1 MWQELMAF
9 TAARNKAVQDE
20 PRMKMYL
27 AFALGYS
34 GQLDEAMA
42 ILEDGGKYL
51 AVPDIK
57 EGETSLSDLWFYIE
71 EQRAAKEGREFDK
84 DKVSPPYALDF
95 RMFAKA

>member
-1 MWQELMAF
+1 MWQELMDF
-9 TAARNKAVQDE
+9 TATRTEKVQAE

-42 ILEDGGKYL
+42 ILEDGGNYL

-57 EGETSLSDLWFYIE
+57 EGETSLSDLWYYIE
-71 EQRAAKEGREFDK
+71 EQRAAKAGRPFDRE
-84 DKVSPPYALDF
+84 KVSPPYALDF